1 MKSQELRSAF
11 VEFFTSRE
19 HKHVRSASL
28 IPDAMSTT
36 LFTIA
41 GMEQFVPAF
50 LGDEPPP
57 AQNVVTVQRCLRVA
71 GAKSDI
77 EHVGRTGRHGTF
89 MEMLGNFSFGGYYKR
104 EAIGYAWEFV
114 TKVLKLDP
122 KRIAIT
128 VHTGDDE
135 AERIWLELGIPP
147 ERITRFDEE
156 NFWTMG
162 ATGPC
167 GPCTELFYDNGP
179 ECAAGPDDDGP
190 NKGDRFVEFWN
201 LVFQQFNRG
210 TDGAL
215 EELPRKQID
224 TGMGFDRTLAIANG
238 KRSMYET
245 DLFTDLID
253 AQPRVGKTALSEKD
267 RLERRNIIADHIRA
281 VTFLINDGVYPSNTD
296 RGYVLRFLIRR
307 AIRNGRLLGYP
318 DGFLTGLVPAVVKSL
333 ESGYPELRANQS
345 RIVDAL
351 RIEEQT
357 FDRTL
362 ERGMARCAALFD
374 EPEIRTSRL
383 VPGQAAF
390 ELHDTFGF
398 PVELT
403 REIAAE
409 RGYSVDMRGFEQAM
423 NEQRERARRDA
434 ASKRPAVAVAD
445 LPAIKSEFTGYDG
458 LEGEGTIAALLKDG
472 EPVAELR
479 EGERGDVLLDR
490 TSFYAEK
497 GGQIGDRG
505 ALRSADSENGAF
517 FEVLDTQFAG
527 EAIAHAGRLRSGELH
542 VGDRVRTE
550 VSADWRREIRR
561 HHTSAHLLQ
570 RALKDVLGDD
580 VTQAGSWVGIDRMR
594 FDFRWPHG
602 ALEPAQK
609 RDIAHRVNEMIR
621 DDTPL
626 ETRVLP
632 IEEARASGAIMM
644 FGEKYGEQV
653 RVVTAGPSV
662 EFCGGTHSHSTGEL
676 GLFLILSEFSIGSGI
691 RRIESCVSQTAEEYV
706 QHQQELVGNLAATLA
721 AHPEE
726 LGERIEKLQSDV
738 KELQNAVGD
747 LKAKLAVSDAQGYVE
762 KVERKGERSFVGA
775 VVPEAGA
782 EALRHLS
789 SAIRQRVRSGAIAL
803 AGVDGE
809 TVSLLVSVSDDLV
822 KAGVH
827 AGNLVKLAAPL
838 IDGRGGG
845 QPGQAQGGGKNPAGA
860 EAALNA
866 IRNAVLPA

>member
-11 VEFFTSRE
+11 VEFFTARG
-19 HKHVRSASL
+19 HKHVQSASL

-57 AQNVVTVQRCLRVA
+57 AENVVTVQRCLRVA

-77 EHVGRTGRHGTF
+77 EHVGRTGRHGTL

-114 TKVLKLDP
+114 TGVLKLDP
-122 KRIAIT
+122 KRIYVT

-135 AERIWLELGIPP
+135 AEKLWLDLGIPA

-162 ATGPC
+162 PTGPC
-167 GPCTELFYDNGP
+167 GPCTELFYDTG
-179 ECAAGPDDDGP
+179 AQYASGPDDDGP

-201 LVFQQFNRG
+201 LVFQQFNRSSDG
-210 TDGAL
+210 TL

-224 TGMGFDRTLAIANG
+224 TGLGFDRTLAIANG

-253 AQPRVGKTALSEKD
+253 AQPAVGKTTLSEKD
-267 RLERRNIIADHIRA
+267 QLERRNIIADHARA
-281 VTFLINDGVYPSNTD
+281 VTFLINDGIYPSNTD

-333 ESGYPELRANQS
+333 ESGYPELRSNQS
-345 RIVDAL
+345 RIADAL

-362 ERGMARCAALFD
+362 ERGMARCAALFE
-374 EPEIRTSRL
+374 EPQIAKSKL
-383 VPGQAAF
+383 VPGPAAF
-390 ELHDTFGF
+390 ELHDTYGF
-398 PVELT
+398 PIELT
-403 REIAAE
+403 REIAGE
-409 RGYSVDMRGFEQAM
+409 RGYSVDMRGFEEAM

-434 ASKRPAVAVAD
+434 AAKRPAVAVAD
-445 LPAIKSEFTGYDG
+445 LPAIKSEFTGYEGLASDG
-458 LEGEGTIAALLKDG
+458 TVAALLKDG

-505 ALRSADSENGAF
+505 TLRSDGAF
-517 FEVLDTQFAG
+517 FEVSDTQYAG
-527 EAIAHAGRLRSGELH
+527 EAIAHAGTLRSGELRI
-542 VGDRVRTE
+542 GDRVRTE

-609 RDIAHRVNEMIR
+609 RAIAHRVNEMIR

-653 RVVTAGPSV
+653 RVVKAGPSV

-706 QHQQELVGNLAATLA
+706 QRQQELVGNLAAALA
-721 AHPEE
+721 ATPEE

-747 LKAKLAVSDAQGYVE
+747 LKARLAAADAQSYVE
-762 KVERKGERSFVGA
+762 KVERKGDRSFVGA
-775 VVPEAGA
+775 VVSDAGA

-803 AGVDGE
+803 AGIDGE

-822 KAGVH
+822 TAGVH
-827 AGNLVKLAAPL
+827 AGNLVKLGAPL
-838 IDGRGGG
+838 IGGRGGG

-860 EAALNA
+860 EAAVNA
-866 IRNAVLPA
+866 IRDAVLTS